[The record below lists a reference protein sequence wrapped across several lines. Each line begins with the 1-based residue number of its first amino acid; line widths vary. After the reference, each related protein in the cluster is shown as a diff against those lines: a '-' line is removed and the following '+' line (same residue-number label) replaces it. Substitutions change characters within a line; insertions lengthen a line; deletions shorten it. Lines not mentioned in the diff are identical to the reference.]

1 MASSEEKQGFS
12 LRLADALRRAGL
24 HEAGPS
30 RIAREFN
37 LRYHGDPVTTQA
49 VRKWLGGLAVPSQ
62 DKMRVLA
69 EWLDVPPQWL
79 RFGEGSPEERNLT
92 RQGQD
97 GRVLTRQ
104 EAAAYRADYTALA
117 RKFELLSDPHRKIVF
132 EIVLALLR
140 LEGKQ

>member
-1 MASSEEKQGFS
+1 MASSEEKLGFS
-12 LRLADALRRAGL
+12 QRLEEALRRAGL
-24 HEAGPS
+24 HEAGAS

-49 VRKWLGGLAVPSQ
+49 VRKWLDGRAIPSQ

-69 EWLDVPPQWL
+69 AWLDVASQWL
-79 RFGEGSPEERNLT
+79 RYGEGSREQRH
-92 RQGQD
+92 
-97 GRVLTRQ
+97 LTRQ
-104 EAAAYRADYTALA
+104 ETAAYRADYAALP
-117 RKFELLSDPHRKIVF
+117 RKFESLSEPHRRMIF

>member
-1 MASSEEKQGFS
+1 MASSDEKKGFAR
-12 LRLADALRRAGL
+12 RLAEALRRADL

-69 EWLDVPPQWL
+69 EWLDVAPQWL
-79 RFGEGSPEERNLT
+79 RFGEGAREERNLT
-92 RQGQD
+92 RQ
-97 GRVLTRQ
+97 
-104 EAAAYRADYTALA
+104 ESSAYRADYPTLP
-117 RKFELLSDPHRKIVF
+117 RKFDLLNDPHRKMVF